1 MSAHFHRAL
10 IYQSLSSLKP
20 FSAKYLKC
28 IEQVSNIL
36 VYSVLWVCVLQLILV
51 SKYPGECG
59 ENSFEFMRRF
69 YNEDTKCS
77 GLEGDRI
84 SLKGFSKFI
93 ELIKPLCCLIFSF
106 TRLDDENKEV

>member
-1 MSAHFHRAL
+1 M
-10 IYQSLSSLKP
+10 YQSLSSLKR
-20 FSAKYLKC
+20 FSDKHLIC
-28 IEQVSNIL
+28 VEQVSNIL
-36 VYSVLWVCVLQLILV
+36 VYSVLWVPVMQFFVV

-84 SLKGFSKFI
+84 SLKGFSKFM
-93 ELIKPLCCLIFSF
+93 EFIKVSFCLIYSF

>member
-1 MSAHFHRAL
+1 MQMF
-10 IYQSLSSLKP
+10 
-20 FSAKYLKC
+20 
-28 IEQVSNIL
+28 
-36 VYSVLWVCVLQLILV
+36 LV
-51 SKYPGECG
+51 SKYPGKCG

-93 ELIKPLCCLIFSF
+93 ELIKYFFWLIYSY